1 MGCCQDKDLQN
12 GQKATRSQSE
22 DGEEE
27 GAKEKA
33 AGGMSLGGPAAR
45 EWGGGVR
52 WHEAQGFLFAGDE
65 AKTGA
70 RDDRV
75 QRSNDSIM
83 ITVLWRRLSMF
94 SRRGSR
100 RQSMLKQGSQ
110 GTQGTLG
117 RELEPE
123 GIPEE
128 TSSSEKG

>member
-1 MGCCQDKDLQN
+1 M
-12 GQKATRSQSE
+12 
-22 DGEEE
+22 
-27 GAKEKA
+27 
-33 AGGMSLGGPAAR
+33 
-45 EWGGGVR
+45 R
-52 WHEAQGFLFAGDE
+52 WSGAQGFLPAGDE

-110 GTQGTLG
+110 GTTA
-117 RELEPE
+117 RDLEPE